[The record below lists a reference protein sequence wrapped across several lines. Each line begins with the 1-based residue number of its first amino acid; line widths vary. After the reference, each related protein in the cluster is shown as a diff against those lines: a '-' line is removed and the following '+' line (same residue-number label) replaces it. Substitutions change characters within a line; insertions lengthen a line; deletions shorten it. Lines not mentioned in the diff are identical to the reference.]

1 MKFTPVQLNSPA
13 STSGAKKGVLSIIS
27 VGLQGGSR
35 TLSNWLVAS
44 FAGRIVYGVVSNATS
59 LAFLLHTFWPSSA
72 QPAASKFIARAR
84 GKQDD
89 AEVHAVARHLSVR
102 VLQVTSLLAVAAP
115 VLWMLIYGGAWWEG
129 LCVSAILITVCT
141 SSYARG
147 VHFGAGQVARGT
159 RVDLIASL
167 IGIVGT
173 GLLLLLGVHNLLLT
187 LPLSLALGVYSLL
200 CWPWTAHGRPEKAL
214 RSEIDKFVTFTAAG
228 SIASSGVLSLSQIIT
243 GILPQE
249 GGASGIYG
257 AAALLVLPMGQI
269 TNALTSVLYP
279 ALAEAHGAGD
289 REKLRSHTDLM
300 TRGFVALLVPVFGA
314 LAIAA
319 RPLIYVVYELGRG
332 HAGYA
337 EAATL
342 MPVFCIALL
351 LNNVA
356 TPSVSAITSGEH
368 KYVWYSMLLSQ
379 AGLLTAI
386 VVWVAVVPFLGLF
399 AVALGYGAGVVL
411 TAVSLMV
418 VAWRLTGQ
426 RWSRLAVFLLG
437 SAAFIGVASWLTQTL
452 SPSYWLDVVVAAVFA
467 GVWLALAIRPMR
479 RIIAATRS

>member
-27 VGLQGGSR
+27 VGLQGGTRSI
-35 TLSNWLVAS
+35 SNWLVAS
-44 FAGRIVYGVVSNATS
+44 FAGRIVYGIVSNATA

-72 QPAASKFIARAR
+72 QQAASKFIARAR

-89 AEVHAVARHLSVR
+89 AEVHAVARHLSIR
-102 VLQVTSLLAVAAP
+102 VLQATCLLAVAAP
-115 VLWMLIYGGAWWEG
+115 VLWMLLYGGTWWEG

-159 RVDLIASL
+159 RVDLIASF

-214 RSEIDKFVTFTAAG
+214 RSEIDKFVTFAAAG
-228 SIASSGVLSLSQIIT
+228 SIASAGMLQLSQMIT
-243 GILPQE
+243 GSLPQE
-249 GGASGIYG
+249 GASGIY
-257 AAALLVLPMGQI
+257 AAAAQLVTPMTMI
-269 TNALTSVLYP
+269 TGALTSVLYP

-386 VVWVAVVPFLGLF
+386 VVWVAAVPFLGLF
-399 AVALGYGAGVVL
+399 AVALGYGVGLVL
-411 TAVSLMV
+411 TAVSLMA